1 MNVNVIL
8 NVIFNL
14 LNSKIN
20 KTKKIFSEKF
30 NHIFYKDK
38 SINSNVT
45 EELEKILVKA
55 DINIEII
62 EEILLYLEVQ
72 YQKGKINSSNDLF
85 NELEKHILHLLS
97 LKNQHFSESKVK
109 PFVMLICGVNGVG
122 KTSLIVKMANYLK
135 KKNLSVMVAAGDTFR
150 AGAISQIKTLCDNI
164 DVEVVSRKKGSDS
177 ASVIYD
183 GYISAKK
190 KNIDILLADT
200 AGRIHTKE
208 NLMKELKKII
218 FVLKKV
224 DKDAPHETMLVLDS
238 SIGQNSM
245 CQANEFEKNINIDS
259 VSITK
264 LDGTAKGGIAL
275 SILNKLNK
283 PIRFI
288 TIGEKINDIRK
299 FEPKEF
305 LKIIMN

>member
-1 MNVNVIL
+1 M
-8 NVIFNL
+8 
-14 LNSKIN
+14 
-20 KTKKIFSEKF
+20 
-30 NHIFYKDK
+30 
-38 SINSNVT
+38 
-45 EELEKILVKA
+45 
-55 DINIEII
+55 
-62 EEILLYLEVQ
+62 
-72 YQKGKINSSNDLF
+72 
-85 NELEKHILHLLS
+85 
-97 LKNQHFSESKVK
+97 
-109 PFVMLICGVNGVG
+109 
-122 KTSLIVKMANYLK
+122 
-135 KKNLSVMVAAGDTFR
+135 
-150 AGAISQIKTLCDNI
+150 
-164 DVEVVSRKKGSDS
+164 
-177 ASVIYD
+177 
-183 GYISAKK
+183 
-190 KNIDILLADT
+190 LADT